1 MKAKVLFGFVLTL
14 LVLGLSACR
23 NQYEVPIYV
32 YTDSYGSV
40 FEGQRV
46 PQDVR

>member
-1 MKAKVLFGFVLTL
+1 MKIRAFFALILTFAVLA
-14 LVLGLSACR
+14 LSACR

-32 YTDSYGSV
+32 FSDSYSEV
-40 FEGQRV
+40 FEGKRV